1 MKFLYSNLF
10 DFYLEKAIIN
20 GTDQQESSVTTP
32 NDILLEEKSPDTIPV
47 ENDSPSISANNEHS
61 MFVIQ
66 NSSEDTSISTDENLQ

>member
-1 MKFLYSNLF
+1 MKFFYSNFF

-47 ENDSPSISANNEHS
+47 ENDSPSISTNNEHS

-66 NSSEDTSISTDENLQ
+66 NDSEDTSISTDENLQ